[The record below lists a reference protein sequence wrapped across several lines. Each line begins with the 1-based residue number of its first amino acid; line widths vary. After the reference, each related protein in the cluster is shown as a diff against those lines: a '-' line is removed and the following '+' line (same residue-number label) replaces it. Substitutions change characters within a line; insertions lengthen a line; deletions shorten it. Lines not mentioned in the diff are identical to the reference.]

1 MSRAYNQDRFLLY
14 LNSSLSM
21 ENAAYERLQRREHQ
35 TTLEKIKEQLQL
47 HLQETKEQQN
57 RLMQL
62 IRNMDGTPVQ
72 EKGELPISKPP
83 EFIVNTIHQS
93 ATSAEQEVI
102 QIAEDM
108 IVENAEVI
116 GYNLLIQMATNMNFS
131 DTIPSLKQ
139 SLEEE
144 EKMSIWL
151 RTNFPAMFAKLWTEV
166 ESTLSHEEIESS
178 SSPSLTK

>member
-21 ENAAYERLQRREHQ
+21 ENAAHERLQRREHQ
-35 TTLEKIKEQLQL
+35 TTLEKIKEQLHL

-116 GYNLLIQMATNMNFS
+116 GYNLLIQMATKMNFS

-151 RTNFPAMFAKLWTEV
+151 RTNFPAMFAKLWIEV

>member
-93 ATSAEQEVI
+93 AISAEQEVI

-116 GYNLLIQMATNMNFS
+116 GYNLLIQMATKMNFS

-151 RTNFPAMFAKLWTEV
+151 RTNFPAMFANLWTEV
-166 ESTLSHEEIESS
+166 ESTFSHEEIESS

>member
-1 MSRAYNQDRFLLY
+1 

-62 IRNMDGTPVQ
+62 IRNIDGTPVQ

-116 GYNLLIQMATNMNFS
+116 GYNLLIQMATKMNFC

-166 ESTLSHEEIESS
+166 ESTFSHEEIESS

>member
-1 MSRAYNQDRFLLY
+1 
-14 LNSSLSM
+14 
-21 ENAAYERLQRREHQ
+21 
-35 TTLEKIKEQLQL
+35 
-47 HLQETKEQQN
+47 
-57 RLMQL
+57 
-62 IRNMDGTPVQ
+62 
-72 EKGELPISKPP
+72 
-83 EFIVNTIHQS
+83 
-93 ATSAEQEVI
+93 
-102 QIAEDM
+102 M

-116 GYNLLIQMATNMNFS
+116 GYNLLIQMATKMNFC

-166 ESTLSHEEIESS
+166 ESTFSHEEIESS

>member
-1 MSRAYNQDRFLLY
+1 
-14 LNSSLSM
+14 M

-93 ATSAEQEVI
+93 AISAEQEVI

-116 GYNLLIQMATNMNFS
+116 GYNLLIQMATKMNFS

-166 ESTLSHEEIESS
+166 ESTFSHEEIESS

>member
-1 MSRAYNQDRFLLY
+1 MS
-14 LNSSLSM
+14 
-21 ENAAYERLQRREHQ
+21 
-35 TTLEKIKEQLQL
+35 
-47 HLQETKEQQN
+47 
-57 RLMQL
+57 
-62 IRNMDGTPVQ
+62 GTPVQ

-116 GYNLLIQMATNMNFS
+116 GYNLLIQMATKMNFS

-144 EKMSIWL
+144 EKMFAWL
-151 RTNFPAMFAKLWTEV
+151 RAMLT
-166 ESTLSHEEIESS
+166 TILLSFIIVVNHSACDNM
-178 SSPSLTK
+178 

>member
-102 QIAEDM
+102 RIAEDM

-116 GYNLLIQMATNMNFS
+116 GYNLLIQMATKMNFS

-178 SSPSLTK
+178 SSPLTK

>member
-21 ENAAYERLQRREHQ
+21 ENAAFERLQRREHQ

-72 EKGELPISKPP
+72 EKGELPISRPP

-116 GYNLLIQMATNMNFS
+116 GYNLLIQMATKMNFS
-131 DTIPSLKQ
+131 GTIPSLKQ

>member
-1 MSRAYNQDRFLLY
+1 
-14 LNSSLSM
+14 M

-83 EFIVNTIHQS
+83 EFLVNTIHQS
-93 ATSAEQEVI
+93 AISAEQEVI

-116 GYNLLIQMATNMNFS
+116 GYNLLIQMATKMNFS

-166 ESTLSHEEIESS
+166 ESTFSHEEIESS

>member
-1 MSRAYNQDRFLLY
+1 MSREYNQDRFLLY

-35 TTLEKIKEQLQL
+35 TTLEKIKEHLQL

-116 GYNLLIQMATNMNFS
+116 G
-131 DTIPSLKQ
+131 
-139 SLEEE
+139 
-144 EKMSIWL
+144 
-151 RTNFPAMFAKLWTEV
+151 
-166 ESTLSHEEIESS
+166 
-178 SSPSLTK
+178 